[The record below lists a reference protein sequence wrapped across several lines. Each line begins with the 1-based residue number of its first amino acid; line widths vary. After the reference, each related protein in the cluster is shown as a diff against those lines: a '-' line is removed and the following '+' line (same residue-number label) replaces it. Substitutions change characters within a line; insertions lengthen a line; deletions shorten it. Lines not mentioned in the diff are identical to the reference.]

1 MSIRFNSDRFNE
13 LSDVVSDVVLSLHTL
28 GSRCATNK
36 YFQIIGSIHDIESYF
51 GIDNT
56 ASLTVQIVLCH
67 WGHTSII
74 LVWVSRN
81 LFHIGWIGNYELFT
95 ANPIKTI
102 PIAHGIFDPHFKLQ
116 AKLLRSQAT
125 AIAYNGIYNSVY
137 TLGFNSVTHVYN
149 FVITHE
155 LLAVISIPVLVNPSL
170 LAHHAKSSL
179 LSLRFHQFIIHL
191 HKKLNARNINPTHF
205 NITYRLMGFLSIGWC
220 GHNVD
225 PLSLLH
231 CICLP
236 HLKLTFF
243 GGLKSNTI
251 SLYLTDI
258 AHHHLGVGILFV
270 LSTHLYLSLNLC
282 LTFWLPPLRATNK
295 SLDLQLSLVHTAA
308 GYMTSVVTQH
318 IYSLLP
324 YQYLSYHYITTLA
337 LHIHHQYIASFL
349 MMAVLSHTT
358 IYQIRD
364 YTIGPSRLVINHLQ
378 QLEIGSLAWI
388 CLYLG
393 FHSSC
398 VYIHNDTG
406 IAFGSSSKQILI
418 EAVFASIIQESS
430 SKIMPLGAGDQIA
443 HHAIALGLHVTI
455 LILSKTS
462 LQACSSDLMPDKI
475 NFSMSFA
482 CDGPIRGGTCDISAW
497 DSLYL
502 ALFWMLNTGAWITFY
517 FHWKHFS
524 VWLHQNTVFQFDQSS
539 TYLNGWFR
547 DYLWFNSTPLMNG
560 YNTFGANDLSI
571 LSWAFLGAHLCW
583 ATGFMFLISWRGY
596 WEELIDI
603 ILVMHLKTPILYNLW
618 NGDIYTPVALSILQ
632 ARFIGLVHFS
642 IGFILTYAAF
652 IIGAT
657 KIFVDG
663 QHRKENP
670 SLGGPSLLGPT
681 GFSFLGRAEVR
692 SHSSGTDECASR
704 RAA

>member
-1 MSIRFNSDRFNE
+1 VTLTLVYNRFLAGYITSVSIRFNSDRFNE
-13 LSDVVSDVVLSLHTL
+13 LSDVVLSLHTL

-56 ASLTVQIVLCH
+56 ASLTVQIALSH

-81 LFHIGWIGNYELFT
+81 LFHIGWIGNFSLFT
-95 ANPIKTI
+95 QNPIKTI
-102 PIAHGIFDPHFKLQ
+102 PIAHGIFDPHLKLHLPDS
-116 AKLLRSQAT
+116 LLSLSLPLSKSTAIAT

-137 TLGFNSVTHVYN
+137 TVGFNSVTHVYN
-149 FVITHE
+149 FVITLE
-155 LLAVISIPVLVNPSL
+155 LLAVISIPLATTCARSL
-170 LAHHAKSSL
+170 FYA
-179 LSLRFHQFIIHL
+179 
-191 HKKLNARNINPTHF
+191 HKKLNARNIKSRRFFFTIKSTH
-205 NITYRLMGFLSIGWC
+205 RLGFLSIGWC
-220 GHNVD
+220 GHLVD
-225 PLSLLH
+225 LAIQHRSS
-231 CICLP
+231 
-236 HLKLTFF
+236 LTFF

-270 LSTHLYLSLNLC
+270 LSTHLYLSLNQFSLNP
-282 LTFWLPPLRATNK
+282 LPTYPSKVLVNK
-295 SLDLQLSLVHTAA
+295 SLDVQLSLVHTTT

-337 LHIHHQYIASFL
+337 LYVHHQYIASL
-349 MMAVLSHTT
+349 SMMAVLSHTT
-358 IYQIRD
+358 IYLIRD
-364 YTIGPSRLVINHLQ
+364 YTIIPNDSADINSPKYASSIRPLTAHLT
-378 QLEIGSLAWI
+378 WI

-398 VYIHNDTG
+398 VYIHNDT
-406 IAFGSSSKQILI
+406 IVAFGSSSKQILI

-430 SKIMPLGAGDQIA
+430 SKIMPLGAGDLIA

-462 LQACSSDLMPDKI
+462 LDGRGSHLMPDKI
-475 NFSMSFA
+475 NFAVSFA

-524 VWLHQNTVFQFDQSS
+524 VWLHQNTVFQFDESS

-618 NGDIYTPVALSILQ
+618 NGDIYTPVALSIVQ

-657 KIFVDG
+657 
-663 QHRKENP
+663 
-670 SLGGPSLLGPT
+670 S
-681 GFSFLGRAEVR
+681 
-692 SHSSGTDECASR
+692 
-704 RAA
+704 